1 MQNTTRRRSR
11 NPRPVHGVDTTT
23 TDRGLSLT
31 DGELVAR
38 AKRGDTTAFD
48 ALVRRHQG
56 VAQRAAWLITGSSEE
71 AADATQEG
79 FVKAWNALDRFRDD
93 LEFRPWLLRIVVNT
107 ARNRRRSAWR
117 FDALRAR
124 AAALPAPVEQSAEDA
139 AMAATQHDAL
149 IAAMARMGARDREVL
164 ACRYLLELS
173 EAETA
178 QVLGCAAGTVKSRLS
193 RALGR
198 LRAQIE
204 GDPAFVASAAGGA
217 G

>member
-1 MQNTTRRRSR
+1 M
-11 NPRPVHGVDTTT
+11 
-23 TDRGLSLT
+23 LT
-31 DGELVAR
+31 DGELVAL
-38 AKRGDTTAFD
+38 AKGGDTTAFD

-93 LEFRPWLLRIVVNT
+93 LEFRPWVIRIVVNT

-117 FDALRAR
+117 FDALRTR
-124 AAALPAPVEQSAEDA
+124 AAALPAPVAQSAEDA
-139 AMAATQHDAL
+139 AMAATQYDAL
-149 IAAMARMGARDREVL
+149 IAAMACLGARDREVL

-178 QVLGCAAGTVKSRLS
+178 QVLDCAAGTVKSRLS
-193 RALGR
+193 RALVR
-198 LRAQIE
+198 LRTQIE
-204 GDPAFVASAAGGA
+204 GDTAFAPSTAGGA